1 MVTQLQVLEAIYGP
15 TTAYASWEIAT
26 AQRVLALFEP
36 VAPKPLQVGDMLRT
50 KQDYENAPIGT
61 KVEPFWTKRSDG
73 KWHSQ
78 DGSWYKSSRMSYRPR
93 TVVRVGCGYA
103 EGDTLEGAEAYRDA
117 PAGVVVTD
125 DFMGERHDT
134 MSNGDGSW
142 VCDHCGNVGKNAM
155 RLKRVIVGVPE

>member
-1 MVTQLQVLEAIYGP
+1 MVTLTQVLDTIYGP

-78 DGSWYKSSRMSYRPR
+78 DGSGYKSSRMSYRPR

-103 EGDTLEGAEAYRDA
+103 EGDTLEGAEAAVGRVRAYLLDPMSYLTIGDLRLA
-117 PAGVVVTD
+117 PVEAVLRHLD
-125 DFMGERHDT
+125 GE
-134 MSNGDGSW
+134 
-142 VCDHCGNVGKNAM
+142 
-155 RLKRVIVGVPE
+155 